1 MRRLHRWLGAGM
13 AAFWLLQA
21 LTGVVLA
28 FRWEIDDALV
38 AGPSWPADPAALGD
52 RIDAVELSGSEV
64 VDLWSSSASSRRF
77 DIYYRD
83 AAGADRVMRVDGGG
97 QVLRDGVD
105 GLPFANGGIFNTL
118 TSLHSELL
126 AGDRGRWFVG
136 ASGILLVTHLVAGLH
151 TAWPRR
157 GNWRRALAARP
168 AGTARARILGWHRMA
183 GLWAAIVALPLAG
196 AGVMLAFEHEI
207 ERAVADELPAPVAAL
222 APTRIGPGA
231 ALAVALERHPGAA
244 LSMMAMPSAGE
255 PWYRVRLRRPDDLP
269 RNWGTAVVYVSA
281 TDGGVLAEHAA
292 DAGNAGRTLVRL
304 LYPLHTGQMAG
315 LAGRL
320 IVMCVGVWLATMVLL
335 GLWIRHLR
343 RQAEATALVPD
354 AHRARRVL

>member
-1 MRRLHRWLGAGM
+1 M

-38 AGPSWPADPAALGD
+38 PGPSRPADPAGLGD
-52 RIDAVELSGSEV
+52 RIDALELDGSRV

-151 TAWPRR
+151 VAWPRR
-157 GNWRRALAARP
+157 GNWRRAFAAKP
-168 AGTARARILGWHRMA
+168 AGPARARILGWHRLA
-183 GLWAAIVALPLAG
+183 GLWAAIAVLPLAG

-207 ERAVADELPAPVAAL
+207 ERELANTLPAPIVAPG
-222 APTRIGPGA
+222 PTRIGAGT
-231 ALAVALERHPGAA
+231 ALAVALERYPGAA
-244 LSMMAMPSAGE
+244 LSMVAMPSADE
-255 PWYRVRLRRPDDLP
+255 PWYLVRVRRPGDLS
-269 RNWGTAVVYVSA
+269 RNWGTAVVFVGA
-281 TDGGVLAEHAA
+281 ADGSVLAEHAA
-292 DAGNAGRTLVRL
+292 DAGNAGRTFVRL
-304 LYPLHTGQMAG
+304 LHPLHTGQMAG

-320 IVMCVGVWLATMVLL
+320 IVMCVGMWLATMVVL
-335 GLWIRHLR
+335 GLRLRHLR
-343 RQAEATALVPD
+343 RQAEATALVPST
-354 AHRARRVL
+354 HRARRVL